1 MQFTTQQHQ
10 PQIKEHN
17 RFLQCRNCDRSNSR
31 NKVCL
36 WRNTIPAGILFVGTA
51 PDMIEDQIGQP
62 FIGVAGAML
71 DEMIAAVSVQIRR
84 DFEKELA
91 PENHHLITNI
101 KTCVTTAVSCYGDEP
116 PTDEEREACLPR
128 LLELIKIANPQLIV
142 LVGIDQLL
150 PNHQH
155 RTYRHQLVEDG
166 ETEFLNHI
174 PTIQIDSPQKL
185 MELSEQV
192 GKESIVPLYRVQVS
206 KIVNA
211 IRDL

>member
-1 MQFTTQQHQ
+1 LQFTTQQHQ

-17 RFLQCRNCDRSNSR
+17 RYLDCENCARSNTR

-36 WRNTIPAGILFVGTA
+36 WRNQIPAGILFIGEF

-62 FIGVAGAML
+62 FVGIAGAML
-71 DEMIAAVSVQIRR
+71 DEMIAAVSVQVRR
-84 DFEKELA
+84 DFEDQLA

-128 LLELIKIANPQLIV
+128 LLELIKIVNPQLIV
-142 LVGIDQLL
+142 LVGIDQLIPKIATNTDYEHWYKL
-150 PNHQH
+150 S
-155 RTYRHQLVEDG
+155 G
-166 ETEFLNHI
+166 KFLKDI
-174 PTIQIDSPQKL
+174 PIIQIDSPQKL